1 MSRRSGFI
9 LAMALLL
16 AVGLIASYV
25 LGKLEPYEDV
35 IEHGPSP
42 EVASSP
48 YLAAEHFLRKQGIA
62 ARRAEGLDVLDELPS
77 EGQTLMLLADR
88 GNMTPPGR
96 TRTAM
101 DGQWRSSAVHRRTP
115 VGRRGR

>member
-62 ARRAEGLDVLDELPS
+62 ARRAEGLEVLDDLPS
-77 EGQTLMLLADR
+77 EGQTLMPL
-88 GNMTPPGR
+88 
-96 TRTAM
+96 
-101 DGQWRSSAVHRRTP
+101 AVHCSTRST
-115 VGRRGR
+115 